1 MGASGW
7 SYFVP
12 YRADV
17 REALQ
22 ELRTKVFHAGE
33 YYKPAEWYRLLHDR
47 RVIDDF
53 QLRELLKKLDPEPK
67 PSTMEELI
75 ELRMEEGTHS
85 IIDITEVSE
94 TGGENTISALTPSE
108 YANILGTEKP
118 EHLLVA
124 QKASELQ
131 TLRGRWQGVYVVIYK
146 DGLPEE
152 IFFTGYSGD

>member
-1 MGASGW
+1 
-7 SYFVP
+7 
-12 YRADV
+12 
-17 REALQ
+17 
-22 ELRTKVFHAGE
+22 
-33 YYKPAEWYRLLHDR
+33 
-47 RVIDDF
+47 
-53 QLRELLKKLDPEPK
+53 
-67 PSTMEELI
+67 MEELI
-75 ELRMEEGTHS
+75 ERRMEEGTHS

-146 DGLPEE
+146 AGLPEE